1 MVEQT
6 RTGNSSN
13 STSSF
18 NLFFSNSLPC
28 FVMLYD
34 VADRC
39 DKSLLLLLLV
49 QEIILECL
57 RRWINRY
64 GGRLTQKRTSF
75 HRGGST

>member
-57 RRWINRY
+57 RR
-64 GGRLTQKRTSF
+64 
-75 HRGGST
+75 